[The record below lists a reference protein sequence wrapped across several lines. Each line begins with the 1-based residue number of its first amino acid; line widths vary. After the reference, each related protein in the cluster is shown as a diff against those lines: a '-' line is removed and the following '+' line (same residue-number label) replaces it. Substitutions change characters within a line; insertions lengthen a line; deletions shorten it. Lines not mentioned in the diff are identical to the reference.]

1 MTDHTTGRTR
11 TTDHWPAV
19 PELTEQQ
26 REQLLRSIAT
36 AASILHQ
43 VAEAVLPSVHAAAR
57 DLAKVVEAL
66 RQAGYIEEDGKPV
79 QRADR
84 PAWAS
89 PYGPYRRPGGRS

>member
-1 MTDHTTGRTR
+1 MTDHATGRTHTAATR
-11 TTDHWPAV
+11 PIR
-19 PELTEQQ
+19 PELTERQ
-26 REQLLRSIAT
+26 REQLAHSITT
-36 AASILHQ
+36 AMNVVHQ

-57 DLAKVVEAL
+57 ELAKAFEAL